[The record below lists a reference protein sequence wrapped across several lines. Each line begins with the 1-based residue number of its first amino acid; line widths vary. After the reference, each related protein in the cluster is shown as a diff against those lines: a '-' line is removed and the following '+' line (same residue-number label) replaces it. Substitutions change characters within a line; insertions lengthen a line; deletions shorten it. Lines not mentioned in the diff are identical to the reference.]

1 MSTPTADQAAILARL
16 IALARIGLGVAA
28 TFAPRLTGRAL
39 LADTDGTSAEAVR
52 MLGGRDAALGVGALL
67 AARRGTGALRG
78 WVEAGALADAVD
90 AVAFATSRRTS
101 PMLRGFTILVA
112 GGSAVVSV
120 LLARRLGGAADE
132 PTGRGGP
139 T

>member
-1 MSTPTADQAAILARL
+1 MATGTAAQAQNLARL

-39 LADTDGTSAEAVR
+39 LADDTGDSAVAVR
-52 MLGGRDAALGVGALL
+52 MLGGRDAALGIGALL
-67 AARRGTGALRG
+67 AARRRGAGALRG

-90 AVAFATSRRTS
+90 AVAFAAS
-101 PMLRGFTILVA
+101 PRMSTRLRAFTVLVA
-112 GGSAVVSV
+112 GGSAAVSV
-120 LLARRLGGAADE
+120 VLARLLVDEEADA
-132 PTGRGGP
+132 GRSGP